1 LDNAKLKATTRP
13 SHPRNA
19 QELSFTNL
27 PGEIRNTIYSLLLFP
42 YHRSLLA
49 IAYSHPLDIFS
60 TLLRSPLFRVSRQ
73 IRAEALSFLAATKD
87 FRLPGI
93 TTATTFFR
101 YLGPVGRVSLTEVTI
116 AILSTRDVDLAGGK
130 ELLRL
135 VREVKGPGRKRFMV
149 GIQGHLKMEESAWVF
164 FKHLK
169 QALEEG
175 CEEMEVKWYLLDNN
189 LPGVSSSEVGRTV
202 QGMEMVFGSDSRVQ
216 GSMWTL
222 VDAKTT

>member
-1 LDNAKLKATTRP
+1 LDNAKLKAITRP
-13 SHPRNA
+13 SYPRNA
-19 QELSFTNL
+19 QELSLTNL

-49 IAYSHPLDIFS
+49 VSYSHPLDIFT
-60 TLLRSPLFRVSRQ
+60 TLLRSSLFRVSHQ
-73 IRAEALSFLAATKD
+73 VRAEALSFLAATKV

-101 YLGPVGRVSLTEVTI
+101 YLGPVGRVNLTEVTI
-116 AILSTRDVDLAGGK
+116 EIFSTRDVDLAGGK

-135 VREVKGPGRKRFMV
+135 AGEVKGPGRKRFMI
-149 GIQGHLKMEESAWVF
+149 GIWGCLKMEESAWIF
-164 FKHLK
+164 FRHLK

-175 CEEMEVKWYLLDNN
+175 CEEMEVKWYLLKN
-189 LPGVSSSEVGRTV
+189 LPDMSSSEVGRTV